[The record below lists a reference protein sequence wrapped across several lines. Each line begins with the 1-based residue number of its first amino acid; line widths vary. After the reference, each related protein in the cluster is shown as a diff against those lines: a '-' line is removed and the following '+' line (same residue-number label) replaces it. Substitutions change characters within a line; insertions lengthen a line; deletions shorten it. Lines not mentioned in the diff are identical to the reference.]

1 MTSPPTKSQTATTE
15 PLKRQFKM
23 HDAFT
28 LAFVYISP
36 IVALYAVFGLIVQA
50 AGPAGWWVFPIGLC
64 LQLLIALSLGVM
76 VSRWPLQGGSYQ
88 WARRL
93 LGDNLGWITG
103 WFYIWTLIFVFASNG
118 YAIASF
124 LPAALGIDPFTPLT
138 QIMIALVIICLATGL
153 NLLGPGTLKLLGKL
167 SLGAEIIGSIGLAT
181 VLLIWHRKHDL
192 DVLFTTAGAGSDNYI
207 LGGLLV
213 ALGFVGFGLAGFES
227 VCCMAEEIDQ
237 PEKNIPKAIIGA
249 LLAIG
254 VVVSYSALA
263 LILATPDFGAIVSGA
278 IVDPAASTVQAAF
291 GDNIAQAF
299 FILVII
305 GFAASMMM
313 AQTSVSRV
321 IWAFSRDKILPGSEF
336 LSKLSKK
343 HGTPD
348 RAVTIV
354 GVLAILVTLLAFS
367 ERVYA
372 TLISSATAT
381 FFITMGFAVIGL
393 LYRLV
398 VKQWRSG
405 AFSLGSAT
413 LPVVFGASCWVVF
426 EIGNSA
432 WPREIAGQSWY
443 VSWAVFI
450 GVSLIGICGVIVWL
464 SIRNNLRNSHAL
476 SEGVD
481 QLLTDEIRT

>member
-1 MTSPPTKSQTATTE
+1 MTIPPVQSHTTGAE

-93 LGDNLGWITG
+93 IGDNYGWITG
-103 WFYIWTLIFVFASNG
+103 WFYIWTLILVFASNG

-124 LPAALGIDPFTPLT
+124 LPAVLGIEPFTTSTQILIALG
-138 QIMIALVIICLATGL
+138 IICLATGL
-153 NLLGPGTLKLLGKL
+153 NLLGPGTLKLLGKM
-167 SLGAEIIGSIGLAT
+167 SLGAEIIGSLGLAT
-181 VLLIWHRKHDL
+181 VLLIWHRKNDL
-192 DVLFTTAGAGSDNYI
+192 DILFTTAGAGGDNYL

-227 VCCMAEEIDQ
+227 VCSMAEEIEE

-249 LLAIG
+249 LVAIG
-254 VVVSYSALA
+254 VVVSYCALA
-263 LILATPDFGAIVSGA
+263 LILATPDFAGIVSGA
-278 IVDPAASTVQAAF
+278 IVDPAASTIQAAF
-291 GDNIAQAF
+291 GDNIARVF
-299 FILVII
+299 FFLVII
-305 GFAASMMM
+305 GFSASMMI

-321 IWAFSRDKILPGSEF
+321 IWAFSRDKILPGSHF
-336 LSKLSKK
+336 LSKLSTK

-348 RAVTIV
+348 RAVIVV
-354 GVLAILVTLLAFS
+354 GVLAVLVTLMAFS

-393 LYRLV
+393 LFRLLT
-398 VKQWRSG
+398 KKWQAG
-405 AFSLGSAT
+405 AFT
-413 LPVVFGASCWVVF
+413 LASMTIPVVMGAAFWIVF
-426 EIGNSA
+426 EIANSA
-432 WPREIAGQSWY
+432 WPREVAGQSWY
-443 VSWAVFI
+443 VNWAVFI
-450 GVSLIGICGVIVWL
+450 GVSMIGVFGATVWL
-464 SIRNNLRNSHAL
+464 SIRKNLQNSQAL
-476 SEGVD
+476 SKTAD
-481 QLLTDEIRT
+481 HLLPDEARV